1 MAHRIASTTVL
12 VGALMLGGCTDTA
25 QPDAAASPE
34 SSSVQST
41 ASSTAAAGHQAD
53 PEALLSSAQAALR
66 DAEAVRVSS
75 RGLVARDTD
84 VTTANWHGVWSSNP
98 QTWLADSTIHAA
110 PGIRYTLELRY
121 REGVLEQRTARGTVP
136 SKGAWYPNRA
146 KWIGTTPDGL
156 PNYPVAV
163 VLDATAVDAIA
174 LSQGA
179 IIRAEV
185 PNKVADQWFGITGL
199 LDASG
204 LPRVLNGGT
213 TKVAITVDETGFP
226 VKVAYSGDDM
236 ELTSDVPDYMLQNM
250 AVSQLTAY
258 YRPTTLPDELLK

>member
-1 MAHRIASTTVL
+1 MVLASVL
-12 VGALMLGGCTDTA
+12 VLGGCTAAA
-25 QPDAAASPE
+25 QPDAAPSPE
-34 SSSVQST
+34 SSSSRPT
-41 ASSTAAAGHQAD
+41 SSSTTAAGQESD
-53 PEALLSSAQAALR
+53 PEALLSAAQAALR

-84 VTTANWHGVWSSNP
+84 VTTSNWHALWSSNP

-136 SKGAWYPNRA
+136 SDGAWYSNRA

-156 PNYPVAV
+156 PSYPVAV
-163 VLDATAVDAIA
+163 VLDATAFEAIP

-185 PNKVADQWFGITGL
+185 PNKVADRWFGVTEL

-204 LPRVLNGGT
+204 LPRVLKGGT
-213 TKVAITVDETGFP
+213 TQVAITVDETGFP
-226 VKVAYSGDDM
+226 VKLAYSGDDM

-258 YRPTTLPDELLK
+258 YRPTTLPDGLQE